1 MMAKG
6 SDKPKRQLK
15 KKPQKSLRERRTEKR
30 AAKKLDRG

>member
-6 SDKPKRQLK
+6 SNKPKKQLK

-30 AAKKLDRG
+30 AAKKLGPR